1 MLSVKQGDTAKSKG
15 DMVQET
21 LIMQPPVGLGT
32 ASARPAKPRKRE
44 IGALTM
50 LLGVAL
56 LVVCAWA
63 FSRWDGIAAGSRAG
77 YNIGLAGGLMMLL
90 LFLYPLRKHF
100 RFMHGFG
107 PAKYWFALHMTL
119 GILGPLF
126 ILVHSRFH
134 VGSVNAGI
142 ALTSMSLVAGSGIV
156 GRFIYTRIHH
166 GLYGRRANLKELREQ
181 AGLSSKELQSKLA
194 FAPGVEDALASFEA
208 ALATPHRDPL
218 RSAWTFVTLWLRGH
232 AVYLHCAR
240 ELNQRYKAMARTE
253 GWDRAKYQRRFKA
266 ARQLVSAYLQS
277 VQQVAQFNTYE
288 RLFSLWHVLHVPLV
302 YMMVFSA
309 IAHVVAVHMY

>member
-1 MLSVKQGDTAKSKG
+1 
-15 DMVQET
+15 MVQET
-21 LIMQPPVGLGT
+21 LIMQSPVRLDAAET
-32 ASARPAKPRKRE
+32 APAKLRKRE
-44 IGALTM
+44 IGASAM
-50 LLGVAL
+50 LLGVGL

-63 FSRWDGIAAGSRAG
+63 LSRWSGYAAGSSAG
-77 YNIGLAGGLMMLL
+77 YNLGLAGGIMMLL

-100 RFMHGFG
+100 RFMHGLG
-107 PAKYWFALHMTL
+107 PAKYWFAMHMTL

-126 ILVHSRFH
+126 ILVHSRFQ

-142 ALTSMSLVAGSGIV
+142 ALASMSLVASSGIV

-166 GLYGRRANLKELREQ
+166 GLYGRRASLKEMREL
-181 AGLSSKELQSKLA
+181 AGLNSKEVQSKLA
-194 FAPGVEDALASFEA
+194 FAPGVESALTTFEA

-218 RSAWTFVTLWLRGH
+218 RSAWTFATLWLRGRT
-232 AVYLHCAR
+232 VYFQCAR
-240 ELNQRYKAMARTE
+240 ELNQLYKTTANE
-253 GWDRAKYQRRFKA
+253 QGWDRAKYQRRLKA
-266 ARQLVSAYLQS
+266 AKHLVSTYLQS
-277 VQQVAQFNTYE
+277 VQRVAQFNTYE